1 MAFDRKFFG
10 EKLKRCRSQLEL
22 SIAEVQQKTGID
34 EARLTKLEEGELEP
48 TGDEVLIFSDLF
60 KQNYN
65 FFISNQQKAA
75 SEQIDI
81 LYRRFG
87 DDFAKKDRQAIQ
99 EFIFLCENEQF
110 IFNKLQTE
118 KIDFNFVPE
127 GTYFK
132 KHGEEAA
139 KKKTLWKVNR

>member
-1 MAFDRKFFG
+1 MALDRKFFG

-60 KQNYN
+60 RQNYN

-87 DDFAKKDRQAIQ
+87 GDFAKEDRQAIQ

-110 IFNKLQTE
+110 IFNIRLHPRSKR
-118 KIDFNFVPE
+118 I
-127 GTYFK
+127 
-132 KHGEEAA
+132 
-139 KKKTLWKVNR
+139 LWRLGNMRLLLTSVREFT